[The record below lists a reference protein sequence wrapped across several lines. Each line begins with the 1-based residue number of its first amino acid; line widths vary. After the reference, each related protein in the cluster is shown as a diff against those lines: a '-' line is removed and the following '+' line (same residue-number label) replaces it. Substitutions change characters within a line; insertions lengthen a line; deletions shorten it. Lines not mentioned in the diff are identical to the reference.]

1 MKRSEFKLRIY
12 AVIGLFVF
20 GIALFAI
27 LYPKGSHNPWSR
39 ITDLGDN
46 EEGAVAWADTLTN
59 SSSDYVPLEPMSAQM
74 DAFMHRFGLRGIQ
87 IAVTRNDSL
96 LFTKGYGWAD
106 EEKGVKMDAS
116 HVMRIASVSKLV
128 TAVAVM
134 KLVEQGRLS
143 LDSRVTGPGGILN
156 DKDILESIGDER
168 LNTLTV
174 DHLLQHTGGF
184 SGRRGDPMFNIRDLV
199 VEQKLSAPPTPRE
212 ITKYVFNRK
221 LAAEPGVRRRYSNF
235 GYMLLSLVI
244 EKVTGKSYWD
254 FVNEEVLR
262 PAGVPTFFAATN
274 YYEQKGEK
282 EVKYYAADDEIV
294 EEFNGSER
302 MVPRAYGG
310 NDYNALLGGGG
321 WVASAAGLSRLVS
334 SIDLDPR
341 VPDILTPKS
350 IALLTETDPEDKLNI
365 ARGWAKIEKDG
376 RWIRTGTLC
385 SSHALIER
393 FPDGE
398 CWIVLTNSGVWTG
411 PKFSADLRRLVEA
424 LRARYSA
431 QLPHRDLY

>member
-1 MKRSEFKLRIY
+1 MKRQEFKLRIF
-12 AVIGLFVF
+12 AVIGLFIF
-20 GIALFAI
+20 GMVLFAI
-27 LYPKGSHNPWSR
+27 LYPRNGINPWSR
-39 ITDLGDN
+39 ITDLGED
-46 EEGAVAWADTLTN
+46 ESDSLIWADTLTN
-59 SSSDYVPLEPMSAQM
+59 RSSAYAPLDPMAAQING
-74 DAFMHRFGLRGIQ
+74 FMQRFGLRGVQ

-96 LFTKGYGWAD
+96 LFTQGYGWAD
-106 EEKGVKMDAS
+106 EEKGVRMDAS

-143 LDSRVTGPGGILN
+143 LNSLVTGPKGILN
-156 DKDILESIGDER
+156 DKDILDAVGDHR
-168 LNTLTV
+168 LDSLTV
-174 DHLLQHTGGF
+174 DNLLQHTGGF
-184 SGRRGDPMFNIRDLV
+184 SSRRGDPMFNVLDMV
-199 VEQKLSAPPTPRE
+199 HENKLSQSPTPLE
-212 ITKYVFNRK
+212 ITKIVFGRK
-221 LAAEPGVRRRYSNF
+221 LAAAPGVRRHYSNF

-274 YYEQKGEK
+274 YYEDRGEK

-294 EEFNGSER
+294 EEFNGSDR

-310 NDYNALLGGGG
+310 NDYNALMGGGG
-321 WVASAAGLSRLVS
+321 WVTSAAGLSRLVS
-334 SIDLDPR
+334 AIDLDSR

-350 IALLTETDPEDKLNI
+350 IKLLTETDPEDKLNV

-398 CWIVLTNSGVWTG
+398 CWIILTNTGVWTG
-411 PKFSADLRRLVEA
+411 PKFSSDLRRLVDS
-424 LRARYSA
+424 LRARYSSK
-431 QLPHRDLY
+431 LPRRNLY

>member
-1 MKRSEFKLRIY
+1 MKRSEFKLRVY
-12 AVIGLFVF
+12 TVIGLFIF
-20 GIALFAI
+20 GIVLFAI
-27 LYPKGSHNPWSR
+27 LYPKNGSSSWSR
-39 ITDLGDN
+39 ITDLGED
-46 EEGAVAWADTLTN
+46 ESGSISWADTLTN
-59 SSSDYVPLEPMSAQM
+59 RSSAYAPLDPMEREIDNFRS
-74 DAFMHRFGLRGIQ
+74 RFGLRGVQ

-96 LFTKGYGWAD
+96 LFTRGYGWAD
-106 EEKGVKMDAS
+106 EEAGVRMDAS

-143 LDSRVTGPGGILN
+143 LNSLVTGPKGILN

-168 LNTLTV
+168 LDSLTV

-184 SGRRGDPMFNIRDLV
+184 SSRKGDPMFNVRDMV
-199 VEQKLSAPPTPRE
+199 IEKKLSKSPTPRE
-212 ITKYVFNRK
+212 IAKIVFGRK
-221 LAAEPGVRRRYSNF
+221 LAAPPGVRRHYSNF

-244 EKVTGKSYWD
+244 EKASGKSYWD

-262 PAGVPTFFAATN
+262 AAGVPTFFAATN

-282 EVKYYAADDEIV
+282 EAKYYAADDEIV
-294 EEFNGSER
+294 EEFNGSDR

-310 NDYNALLGGGG
+310 NDYNALMGGGG
-321 WVASAAGLSRLVS
+321 WVASAAGLSRLVAA
-334 SIDLDPR
+334 IDLDPK
-341 VPDILTPKS
+341 VPDILSPKS
-350 IALLTETDPEDKLNI
+350 IRLLTEIDPDDKLNV

-385 SSHALIER
+385 SSHAFIER
-393 FPDGE
+393 FPNGE
-398 CWIVLTNSGVWTG
+398 CWVLLTNSGVWTG
-411 PKFSADLRRLVEA
+411 PRFSSDMRRLVDA

-431 QLPHRDLY
+431 DLPLRDLY

>member
-1 MKRSEFKLRIY
+1 MKRQEFKLRIL

-20 GIALFAI
+20 GIVLFAI
-27 LYPKGSHNPWSR
+27 LYPKGEGSPWTR
-39 ITDLGDN
+39 ITDLGQDD
-46 EEGAVAWADTLTN
+46 EGSVAWADTLTN
-59 SSSDYVPLEPMSAQM
+59 RSSAYAPLAPMGSRIDQ
-74 DAFMHRFGLRGIQ
+74 FMHKYGLRGMQ
-87 IAVTRNDSL
+87 IAITRNDSL
-96 LFTKGYGWAD
+96 LYTQGYGWAD
-106 EEKGVKMDAS
+106 QEAGVKMDAS

-134 KLVEQGRLS
+134 KLVEQGRLR
-143 LDSRVTGPGGILN
+143 LDSRVTGPNGILN
-156 DKDILESIGDER
+156 DRDILDAIGDER
-168 LNTLTV
+168 LDSLTV

-184 SGRRGDPMFNIRDLV
+184 SNRKGDPMFNIRDLV
-199 VEQKLSAPPTPRE
+199 IENRLSTPPSPRE
-212 ITKYVFNRK
+212 ITKIVFGRK
-221 LAAEPGVRRRYSNF
+221 LAAAPGVRRHYSNF

-254 FVNEEVLR
+254 YVNEEVLR

-274 YYEQKGEK
+274 YYDEKGES

-294 EEFNGSER
+294 EEFNGSDK

-310 NDYNALLGGGG
+310 NDYNALMGGGG
-321 WVASAAGLSRLVS
+321 WVASAAGLSRLVAA
-334 SIDLDPR
+334 IDLDSR
-341 VPDILTPKS
+341 VPDILSAAS
-350 IALLTETDPEDKLNI
+350 IRKLTEIDPEDKLNV

-398 CWIVLTNSGVWTG
+398 CWILLTNTGVWTG
-411 PKFSADLRRLVEA
+411 PKFSSDMRRLVET
-424 LRARYSA
+424 LRGSYST
-431 QLPHRDLY
+431 QLPHRNLY